1 MEKRDRDKVE
11 RILSTYLK
19 KVHTIYTGGNFREES
34 FYPSLKELFEDCASL
49 FAAVSGAGVL
59 VLPKRTEVGIPDFLI
74 RKNGEIVGHIEA
86 KPPDTNLYE
95 AAKTEQIERY
105 VNALPNLIV
114 TNLLEF
120 RLYRDGKLVARA
132 ELCSSDALLG
142 LQPPR
147 PKEVELFFE
156 LISEYYSFS
165 IPEIHSASDIAVVL
179 AKKTRFSKAVLEEVL
194 AQEKAPGYPYPLVK
208 GFYEIFKE
216 TLIEDLMEERFVD
229 LYAQTI
235 TYGLFAA
242 KMVAQEQEITKD
254 NAWRFI
260 PHGVPLLPKIFYSF
274 SGPNTPEPLSWVID
288 DIVRVLNKTDIAAVR
303 TEIRETHRLIDP
315 IIHFY
320 ETFLA
325 TYNPDERERLGVYYT
340 PLPVVS
346 YIVRSIH
353 GILKEAFGKDKG
365 LAEDDVMLL
374 DPAAGTLTFVIRA
387 IREALGELES
397 RGLKGLIP
405 AYIERHVLQHFYAFE
420 LLIVPYIVG
429 HLRVSTALER
439 EYGYAFREHERFRF
453 YLTNTL
459 EMGTPKQAALLPE
472 LTQEGQEAK
481 KVKEEVPILVVL
493 GNPPYSGISENKG
506 KWITDLIEDY
516 KYVDG
521 KHFGE
526 KKHWLQ
532 DDYVK
537 FIRFGQWKI
546 DRTGEGILGFITN
559 HSYLDN
565 PTFRGMRQSLLKSFD
580 EIYVLNLHGSSLKRE
595 KCPDGSKDEN
605 VFDIRQGT
613 AISLFVKRRKK
624 EERPAKVFYA
634 DLWGLRKAK
643 YKWLRRNDRTT
654 TEWHELQ
661 PSSPFYFFVPMEESL
676 RGVYDNYWKITD
688 IFPVG
693 ITGIVTARD
702 KFIIDSDRDALKRR
716 IEIFRDLSKSD
727 DSLKSFKLKD
737 TRGWNFS
744 EARKELARDK
754 DWDSYFT
761 RILYRPF
768 DVRYIYYTQKMV
780 DWPRPEVMP
789 HMIHE
794 NLGLL
799 YARPQSPKY
808 EFSVMVSAEMID
820 QCSIGNKT
828 AGAGISYVD
837 PLYLYSDKNIGVL
850 SEEKTLPERTPNFSP
865 AFLQAV
871 QETLGTEPTPEEI
884 FYYMYAV
891 LYSPTYRK
899 RYAEFL
905 KVDFPRIPLLT
916 DYEQFKRLS
925 ALGKELVEL
934 HLLKHPSLAKPEVG
948 FPVSGTNSVEK
959 VSYDEE
965 NERVYFNK
973 TQYFE
978 GIAKAV
984 WEYQIGGYQVL
995 AKYLKDRKGREL
1007 TKEEIE
1013 HYMKVAKA
1021 LKRTMEVQGEIDEV
1035 LGEGEEN
1042 L

>member
-1 MEKRDRDKVE
+1 MEKRERDKVE
-11 RILSTYLK
+11 RILIAYLK
-19 KVHTIYTGGNFREES
+19 KVHAIYTGGNFREES
-34 FYPSLKELFEDCASL
+34 FYPSLKELFEVCSSL
-49 FAAVSGAGVL
+49 FAAVPGTGVL

-86 KPPDTNLYE
+86 KLPESTLDDVE
-95 AAKTEQIERY
+95 KSDQMQRY
-105 VNALPNLIV
+105 RDALPNLML

-120 RLYRDGKLVARA
+120 RLYRDGLLIDRVD
-132 ELCSSDALLG
+132 LCSSTTLHGPTAPVPEDVEAFFRLLS
-142 LQPPR
+142 
-147 PKEVELFFE
+147 K
-156 LISEYYSFS
+156 YYSFS
-165 IPEIHSASDIAVVL
+165 IPEIRSASDLAVVL

-194 AQEKAPGYPYPLVK
+194 AQEKAPGYPFPLVK
-208 GFYEIFKE
+208 GFYEIFRD
-216 TLIEDLMEERFVD
+216 TLVEDLTEERFVD

-325 TYNPDERERLGVYYT
+325 TYNPAERERLGVYYT

-353 GILKEAFGKDKG
+353 GILKDAFGKDKG

-405 AYIERHVLQHFYAFE
+405 AYIERHVLQHFFAFE

-439 EYGYAFREHERFRF
+439 EYGYAFKERARFKF

-459 EMGTPKQAALLPE
+459 EMGTPKQATLLPE

-481 KVKEEVPILVVL
+481 KVKEVVPILVVL

-521 KHFGE
+521 QHFGE

-546 DRTGEGILGFITN
+546 DQTGEGVLGFITN

-605 VFDIRQGT
+605 VFDIRQGV
-613 AISLFVKRRKK
+613 AIGLFIKRKVIEKK
-624 EERPAKVFYA
+624 PARVFYA
-634 DLWGLRKAK
+634 DVWGIREEK
-643 YKWLRRNDRTT
+643 YKWLRKNSQKN
-654 TEWHELQ
+654 TEWGELQ
-661 PSSPFYFFVPMEESL
+661 PNTPFYFFVPMEE
-676 RGVYDNYWKITD
+676 RHKDVYENYWKITN
-688 IFPVG
+688 IFL
-693 ITGIVTARD
+693 TNCAGIVTARD
-702 KFIIDSDRDALKRR
+702 KFVIDSDEEVLKRR

-744 EARKELARDK
+744 EARKELARDN

-780 DWPRPEVMP
+780 DWPRPAVMP

-794 NLGLL
+794 NLGLSL
-799 YARPQSPKY
+799 ARRP
-808 EFSVMVSAEMID
+808 EIGRFEHVFCTNLLITHHSVSLKEVNYIF
-820 QCSIGNKT
+820 
-828 AGAGISYVD
+828 
-837 PLYLYSDKNIGVL
+837 PLYLYLDRLEGRL
-850 SEEKTLPERTPNFSP
+850 SEVKASKLERTPNLSP
-865 AFLQAV
+865 AFLQAI
-871 QETLGTEPTPEEI
+871 QEALGTEPTAEEI
-884 FYYMYAV
+884 FYYLYAV
-891 LYSPTYRK
+891 LYSPSYRK

-905 KVDFPRIPLLT
+905 KIDFPRIPLPT
-916 DYEQFKRLS
+916 DNEQFKRLS
-925 ALGKELVEL
+925 ELGKELVEL
-934 HLLKHPSLAKPEVG
+934 HLLKHPSLAKPGVG
-948 FPVSGTNSVEK
+948 FPVSGTNTVEK
-959 VSYDEE
+959 VRYDEA
-965 NERVYFNK
+965 NERVYFNEA
-973 TQYFE
+973 QYFE
-978 GIAKAV
+978 GIHREV

-1007 TKEEIE
+1007 SKDEIE
-1013 HYMKVAKA
+1013 HYLKVVKA
-1021 LKRTMEVQGEIDEV
+1021 LKRTIEVQGEIDDV
-1035 LGEGEEN
+1035 FGGTLK
-1042 L
+1042 